1 MKIMKKDVQTEFLV
15 SLLLYSWHLFFFFFL
30 CKLFLVASLVVTPG
44 LSSCAT

>member
-15 SLLLYSWHLFFFFFL
+15 SLLLYSWHLFFFFL

-44 LSSCAT
+44 LSSCAM